1 MPDFLVAIV
10 DFVANSLLIEQIQ
23 DVDVKGLFTNPW
35 FLIPFVSLIGWWSYK
50 QAVNNLVLLALTIGL
65 WWFSGTPYAQGLVL
79 DGEIQAGK
87 ILPVAGVGI
96 GAILVVIY
104 LFFIRSD

>member
-1 MPDFLVAIV
+1 MSDFLISIV
-10 DFVANSLLIEQIQ
+10 DFFNKSVLIEQIR
-23 DVDVKGLFTNPW
+23 DVDVNGVFTNPW
-35 FLIPFVSLIGWWSYK
+35 FLIPFICLIGWWVYK
-50 QAVNNLVLLALTIGL
+50 QAVNNLVLLVLVIGI
-65 WWFSGTPYAQGLVL
+65 WWFTGTPYAQDLIL

-96 GAILVVIY
+96 GALLVIIY